1 MSQTQINQIQP
12 SLSLWNI
19 PQITVVTL
27 NPFMDLIF
35 MGKKKKNHTLLL
47 LHKIELSSLYLNVPL
62 AKSICVSW
70 YPRI

>member
-27 NPFMDLIF
+27 NPFMDIIF
-35 MGKKKKNHTLLL
+35 MGKKKKKPHITL
-47 LHKIELSSLYLNVPL
+47 
-62 AKSICVSW
+62 AT
-70 YPRI
+70 

>member
-19 PQITVVTL
+19 PQITIVPL

-35 MGKKKKNHTLLL
+35 MRKKKQTNTLLL
-47 LHKIELSSLYLNVPL
+47 LHKIELSFAIPNCAPYKVNMCLLVP
-62 AKSICVSW
+62 
-70 YPRI
+70 

>member
-19 PQITVVTL
+19 PQITIVPL

-35 MGKKKKNHTLLL
+35 MRKKKTNKHITL
-47 LHKIELSSLYLNVPL
+47 
-62 AKSICVSW
+62 AT
-70 YPRI
+70 